1 MRIAVIVEGRTER
14 VFIPYLRAFLET
26 QLAGQMPRLDPLP
39 YDGPIP
45 KGPKLRRVVE
55 NLLGDR
61 VRPADAVIA
70 LTDVYTGARPP
81 DFTDAAD
88 AKCKMRQWVG
98 ENDRFHPHAA
108 QHDFEA
114 WLLPYWEKIQRLAG
128 SNRAPFGPN
137 PEQVD
142 HMRPPAHRLQ
152 EVFRTG
158 SRKRSYV
165 KTRDAK
171 RVLHREDLLVA
182 AIACPE
188 LKALLNTILALCGG
202 REIS

>member
-55 NLLGDR
+55 NLLGDC

-70 LTDVYTGARPP
+70 LTDVYTGAQPP

-88 AKCKMRQWVG
+88 AKCQMREWVG
-98 ENDRFHPHAA
+98 DNDRFYPHAA

-137 PEQVD
+137 PEQID
-142 HMRPPAHRLQ
+142 HMNPPAHRLH

-158 SRKRSYV
+158 NRKRSYV

-171 RVLHREDLLVA
+171 RILDGETLLIA
-182 AIACPE
+182 ANSCPE
-188 LKALLNTILALCGG
+188 LKAFLNTILSLCGG
-202 REIS
+202 TEIS